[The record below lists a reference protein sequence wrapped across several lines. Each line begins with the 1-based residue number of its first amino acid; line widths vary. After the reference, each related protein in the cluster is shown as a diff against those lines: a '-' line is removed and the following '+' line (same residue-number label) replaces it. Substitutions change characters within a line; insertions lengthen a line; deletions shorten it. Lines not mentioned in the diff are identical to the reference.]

1 MNRHKLRSP
10 VGTVWIRRTS
20 RGDKFLKYTSF
31 LRLWLTLIGTQA
43 GLFLIRGVFGLPYDQ
58 VDWIALWFISIA
70 AGPVLY
76 VTLKKK
82 ANQLTTTWYAA
93 LTLLLLAECTEM
105 VTRYIYAGWNGWL
118 IHLADVAGMTLL
130 TVPLLHFAV
139 TDLRNREATERRL
152 HDLAFHDQ
160 LTGLPNRE
168 KFQQSLETSIEAARL
183 AGIQLAVLFI
193 NLDRFKN
200 VNDTFGHTFGD
211 RLLMEAAERL
221 KNGLNSGASVSR
233 QEGDKFTVTIED
245 AGQSSY
251 VEMVV
256 QKIVYLFSK
265 PFSIDGHELRVGC
278 SIGISR
284 YPQDG
289 DDPITLMKN
298 AATAMSRAKDYGTNG
313 YRFYTAEMNDAVIQK
328 LVMEEWMNKALE
340 QDEFVLYFQPQVD
353 IFDHRLNGMEALIR
367 WNHPRLGFISPGD
380 FIPLAEETGLII
392 PIGKW
397 VLRTAC
403 MQNKAWQLAG
413 FPPLKM
419 AVNISPVQFYQND
432 FVQVVLEALQ
442 DSGLESQYLELE
454 ITEGIA
460 MYQLDQVIDKL
471 NTLREL
477 GVHISIDDFG
487 TGFSSLNY
495 LKKLPIDKL
504 KIAQQFVRDITDD
517 PDDAAIVQAIMAM
530 AQSLKLNVI
539 AEGVET
545 EDQLS
550 FLLDVKCREIQGY
563 IYSKPVPAD
572 EFYALL
578 QRNMVA

>member
-10 VGTVWIRRTS
+10 VGTVWIGTPS
-20 RGDKFLKYTSF
+20 QGDKCLPFAWL
-31 LRLWLTLIGTQA
+31 LRLWLTLIGAQA
-43 GLFLIRGVFGLPYDQ
+43 GLFSLRGVFGHPYDQ
-58 VDWIALWFISIA
+58 VDWISLGFISIA
-70 AGPVLY
+70 SGPVLY
-76 VTLKKK
+76 VSLKKQ
-82 ANQLTTTWYAA
+82 ANQLTTTWYAV
-93 LTLLLLAECTEM
+93 LSLLLLAECTEI
-105 VTRYIYAGWNGWL
+105 VIRNIYAEWNGWL
-118 IHLADVAGMTLL
+118 IHLADAAGMTLL
-130 TVPLLHFAV
+130 TVPLLYFAI
-139 TDLRNREATERRL
+139 TDLRNIEETERRL
-152 HDLAFHDQ
+152 HDLAYHDQ

-168 KFQQSLETSIEAARL
+168 KFQQSLETSIEASRL
-183 AGIQLAVLFI
+183 AHTKLAVLFI

-200 VNDTFGHTFGD
+200 VNDTFGHAFGD

-256 QKIVYLFSK
+256 QKIVHLFSN

-278 SIGISR
+278 SIGIAR

-340 QDEFVLYFQPQVD
+340 LEEFMLYFQPQVD
-353 IFDHRLNGMEALIR
+353 IFDHRLNGMEALLR
-367 WNHPRLGFISPGD
+367 WNHPRLGFIAPND

-392 PIGKW
+392 PLGKW

-403 MQNKAWQLAG
+403 LQNKTWQLEG

-419 AVNISPVQFYQND
+419 AVNISPVQFYQDD

-442 DSGLESQYLELE
+442 ESGLEPQYLELE

-460 MYQLDQVIDKL
+460 MYQLDQVINKL

-487 TGFSSLNY
+487 TGFSSLSY
-495 LKKLPIDKL
+495 LKKFPIDKL

-517 PDDAAIVQAIMAM
+517 PDDAAIVQAVIAM
-530 AQSLKLNVI
+530 AKSLKLEVI

-563 IYSKPVPAD
+563 IYSRPVPAE
-572 EFYALL
+572 EFHALL

>member
-10 VGTVWIRRTS
+10 AGASGTS
-20 RGDKFLKYTSF
+20 RPWQGDGFLQHASF
-31 LRLWLTLIGTQA
+31 LRLWFTLIGTQA
-43 GLFLIRGVFGLPYDQ
+43 GLFSIKGVLGLPYDQ
-58 VDWIALWFISIA
+58 ADWVAPGFILIA

-76 VTLKKK
+76 LSLKKK
-82 ANQLTTTWYAA
+82 ANQLRAAWYAA
-93 LTLLLLAECTEM
+93 LTLLLLAECAEM
-105 VTRYIYAGWNGWL
+105 ATRYIYAGWNGWL
-118 IHLADVAGMTLL
+118 VHLADAAGTMLL
-130 TVPLLHFAV
+130 AVPLLYFVIA
-139 TDLRNREATERRL
+139 DLRNREATERRL
-152 HDLAFHDQ
+152 HDLSFHDQ

-168 KFQQSLETSIEAARL
+168 KFQQSLEASIEATRIARST
-183 AGIQLAVLFI
+183 LAVLFI

-200 VNDTFGHTFGD
+200 INDTFGHTFGD

-233 QEGDKFTVTIED
+233 QEGDKFTVTIEE
-245 AGQSSY
+245 AEPSSD
-251 VEMVV
+251 VELAA
-256 QKIVYLFSK
+256 QKIVHLFSK

-278 SIGISR
+278 SIGIAR

-328 LVMEEWMNKALE
+328 LVLEEWMNKALE

-353 IFDHRLNGMEALIR
+353 IFDHRLNGMEALLR
-367 WNHPRLGFISPGD
+367 WNHPRLGVISPGD

-403 MQNKAWQLAG
+403 MQNKAWQLEG

-419 AVNISPVQFYQND
+419 AVNISPVQFYQDD

-442 DSGLESQYLELE
+442 ESGLEPQYLELE

-460 MYQLDQVIDKL
+460 MYQLDQVVDKL

-495 LKKLPIDKL
+495 LKKFPIDKL
-504 KIAQQFVRDITDD
+504 KIAQQFVRDVTDD

-530 AQSLKLNVI
+530 AQSLNLNVI

-550 FLLDVKCREIQGY
+550 FLLEVKCREIQGY

-572 EFYALL
+572 EFYDLL
-578 QRNMVA
+578 KRNMVA

>member
-1 MNRHKLRSP
+1 MNMHKLRSP
-10 VGTVWIRRTS
+10 VGTFWTRRS
-20 RGDKFLKYTSF
+20 SQRDKFLRNAF
-31 LRLWLTLIGTQA
+31 LRLWLALIGAQA
-43 GLFLIRGVFGLPYDQ
+43 GLSSIRGVLGLPYDQ
-58 VDWIALWFISIA
+58 VDWIAFGFISIA

-76 VTLKKK
+76 LSLKKK
-82 ANQLTTTWYAA
+82 ANPLTATWYAV
-93 LTLLLLAECTEM
+93 LCLLLLAECTEM
-105 VTRYIYAGWNGWL
+105 VTRYIYAEWNGWL
-118 IHLADVAGMTLL
+118 IHLADAAGMTML
-130 TVPLLHFAV
+130 TVPLLYLTI
-139 TDLRNREATERRL
+139 TDLLNREDTERRL
-152 HDLAFHDQ
+152 HYLAFHDQ

-168 KFQQSLETSIEAARL
+168 KFQQSLETSIETARL
-183 AGIQLAVLFI
+183 TRSKLAVLFI

-221 KNGLNSGASVSR
+221 KNGLNKGTSLSR
-233 QEGDKFTVTIED
+233 QEGDKFTVTFED
-245 AGQSSY
+245 ADQSSD

-256 QKIVYLFSK
+256 QKIVHLFSK

-278 SIGISR
+278 SIGIAR

-298 AATAMSRAKDYGTNG
+298 AATAMSRAKDYGTTG

-340 QDEFVLYFQPQVD
+340 QEEFVLYFQPQVD
-353 IFDHRLNGMEALIR
+353 IFDHRLNGIEALLR
-367 WNHPRLGFISPGD
+367 WNHPRLGVISPGD

-397 VLRTAC
+397 VLQTAC
-403 MQNKAWQLAG
+403 LQNKAWQLEG

-419 AVNISPVQFYQND
+419 AVNISPVQFYQDD

-442 DSGLESQYLELE
+442 ESGLEPQYLELE

-460 MYQLDQVIDKL
+460 MYQLDQVVDKL
-471 NTLREL
+471 NTLRDL

-495 LKKLPIDKL
+495 LKRFPIDKL

-530 AQSLKLNVI
+530 AHSLKLNVI

-545 EDQLS
+545 EEQLS

-563 IYSKPVPAD
+563 IYSKPVPAN
-572 EFYALL
+572 EFHALL